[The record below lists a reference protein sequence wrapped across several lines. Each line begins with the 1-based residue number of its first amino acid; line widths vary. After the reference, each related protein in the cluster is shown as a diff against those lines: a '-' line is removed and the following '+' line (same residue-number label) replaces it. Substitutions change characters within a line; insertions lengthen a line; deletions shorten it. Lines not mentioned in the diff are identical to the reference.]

1 MTLKKLNR
9 NKRQNTRCLL
19 RQVACVFALLLAA
32 SLGLGACRS
41 SSEAALQQR
50 ASDAWDNSDYDKAAE
65 LYEHYLE
72 RYPDGDTSLHVR
84 FRIANIYFANLHRY
98 DRAATHYREFLN
110 QAGLAEPE
118 TRLVRERLAESLA
131 ELGRS
136 YEAIAEYENITPQDS
151 TDRRRIRLRIADLYF
166 DQRNYSQALTEYSK
180 ITDEAAYD
188 EICES
193 AYLREASIYQL
204 ERKQYQQALPIYQ
217 KLRTQTSDS
226 KVRRR
231 ALYNISDC
239 YASLDQYEE
248 AVKALREIRDPSEQD
263 YVARRIADLEQ
274 QAREAA
280 KTMAAGR
287 SLMH

>member
-1 MTLKKLNR
+1 MTQKKLNR
-9 NKRQNTRCLL
+9 NKRQNIPCLL
-19 RQVACVFALLLAA
+19 SRRVAWAFALVLAA
-32 SLGLGACRS
+32 GLGTWACRDN
-41 SSEAALQQR
+41 SEAALQR
-50 ASDAWDNSDYDKAAE
+50 ASDAWDNSDYDKAAD

-151 TDRRRIRLRIADLYF
+151 SDRRRIRLRIADLYF
-166 DQRNYSQALTEYSK
+166 DQRNYSQALTEYRK
-180 ITDEAAYD
+180 ISETGGYD
-188 EICES
+188 ELSES

-217 KLRTQTSDS
+217 KLRASTTDAR
-226 KVRRR
+226 VRRR
-231 ALYNISDC
+231 ALYNIADC
-239 YASLDQYEE
+239 YASLYQFED
-248 AVKALREIRDPSEQD
+248 AIKALREVKESGEQD
-263 YVARRIADLEQ
+263 YVTRRIAELERQ
-274 QAREAA
+274 RNDAA
-280 KTMAAGR
+280 R
-287 SLMH
+287 SLAEG

>member
-1 MTLKKLNR
+1 MIPKKPDRISRIWMRSPLPGAAR
-9 NKRQNTRCLL
+9 A
-19 RQVACVFALLLAA
+19 VALLLGAA
-32 SLGLGACRS
+32 LAGGACRY
-41 SSEAALQQR
+41 SSENALQR
-50 ASDAWDNSDYDKAAE
+50 ASNAWDNGDYEQAAE
-65 LYEHYLE
+65 LYEHYLD
-72 RYPDGDTSLHVR
+72 RYPDGDASLRARVKA
-84 FRIANIYFANLHRY
+84 ANIYFANLHRY
-98 DRAATHYREFLN
+98 DRAAGHYREFLN
-110 QAGLAEPE
+110 QAGPGEPE
-118 TRLVRERLAESLA
+118 TRTVRERLAESLA

-136 YEAIAEYENITPQDS
+136 YEAIAEYENITPQDQ

-180 ITDEAAYD
+180 ITDESSYD

-217 KLRTQTSDS
+217 KLRAQTSDS

-248 AVKALREIRDPSEQD
+248 AVKALREIKDPSEQD

-280 KTMAAGR
+280 KTMAASR
-287 SLMH
+287 TLMH